1 MLIVMKGLPMAYSKD
16 LQEDKEPTFD
26 ALDNILLCLQS
37 MSSMIGNMVP
47 NITNM
52 NEAASRQFSTAT
64 DLADWLVQNLN
75 TPFRSAHKITGEI
88 VSFCIDKNM
97 TLDEIDLEILKKFD
111 KRITKD
117 IFNVLNVEKSVI
129 R

>member
-1 MLIVMKGLPMAYSKD
+1 MPQKKNPDLAELVRGKSGRLIGSLITMLVVMKGLPMAYSKD

-64 DLADWLVQNLN
+64 ALADWLVQNLN
-75 TPFRSAHKITGEI
+75 IPFRLSLIHI
-88 VSFCIDKNM
+88 
-97 TLDEIDLEILKKFD
+97 
-111 KRITKD
+111 
-117 IFNVLNVEKSVI
+117 
-129 R
+129 